1 VPVPKSVTAKGNKSD
16 GSADELG
23 YKRWYKRTGE
33 PAGGVGGQSTVLA
46 GPGPGVK
53 TATSQNSK

>member
-1 VPVPKSVTAKGNKSD
+1 MPVPKSVTAKGNKSD

-23 YKRWYKRTGE
+23 YKRWYKRTGD
-33 PAGGVGGQSTVLA
+33 PTGALGGKSTVLA

-53 TATSQNSK
+53 SAQSQNSK